1 MANILNADTGEIEDI
16 SLRTDDGRDAVAA
29 TIEVEA
35 MRLEAEG
42 EEEGLPYEEV
52 FVSHEA
58 YEACD
63 DELLLEADFVMG
75 QDGVD
80 RWRAWA
86 ERERRI
92 WDAMDEQGIDSMVPE
107 MPGDSDFSPEALQE
121 AMCGELGIDA

>member
-35 MRLEAEG
+35 MRLEADAGDEDV
-42 EEEGLPYEEV
+42 PYEEI

-63 DELLLEADFVMG
+63 DKMLTEADFVMG

-86 ERERRI
+86 DRERRI
-92 WDAMDEQGIDSMVPE
+92 WVAMDERGIDSIVPGLPE
-107 MPGDSDFSPEALQE
+107 DSDFLPETLQ
-121 AMCGELGIDA
+121 AATCAELGIDA